1 MALLLTSLLH
11 KSAEAS
17 TEVIASGNNYWFLD
31 YAESYQVNQGSIVT
45 SDSIYETITLKP
57 FIGAGGVSPAVSFLN
72 EGVISR
78 FNDEN
83 NPYSMAAYN
92 FIAEGELINK
102 GRIEGWDLSLI
113 LTDND
118 HQIVNDGHIT
128 AANGTAI
135 VILGGEAV
143 IDNRGVIEG
152 KDTAIH
158 ALRARPVTVLNSGSL
173 TSEYNEALT
182 LGDNSKLEN
191 YGLISSQNAPAIIA
205 SGNDNIL
212 TLGSGSMMSGADNTV
227 FFSKGNG
234 NSLVLKGEGSESG
247 NFVGNTPENGLAKI
261 TVVENSQWE
270 LSGDISAWGAASDV
284 VDIDGLLH
292 LSGNMTIAG
301 GGGATVN
308 KDGVLQLSQNGT
320 LTGNVT
326 NYGTVLTGSQTQV
339 QTGVPDFTI
348 NGDVVNAGKIALSPD
363 ANSYGHNLV
372 INGNYTGQS
381 GSTLRL
387 NGSLAGDDSLTDR
400 LVINGNANGTT
411 AVEVNNV
418 GGLGAKTLE
427 GIEIIKISGITAA
440 DAFVQK
446 GRIVAGSYEYF
457 LQQAPQSS
465 NWRLSS
471 VLQPS
476 TPVPEPTPEPTPE
489 PAPNPQPGFEP
500 EQSESPPVAQP
511 QSSSAA
517 KATHVLRPEA
527 GAYAV
532 NNAVANQMF
541 VTQLQDRV
549 NASVPGSSLWLR
561 QTGEH
566 QNSQAGNQVD
576 NTANQYVVQL
586 GGDVMSVPVSEKGAL
601 HVGLMAGYGYNRG
614 DSVSAVTGYR
624 AKRSSQGYSGGAS
637 ATWYA
642 DESQRTGLYS
652 DNWLLYNHFSNSLQG
667 DSLSSETWTA
677 KGISASTEWGYRA
690 RFGLSEQS
698 ALFLQ
703 PQVQV
708 VWMNVKA
715 DDHQE
720 ANGSKVTSS
729 EGNVATRLGLRTAL
743 ESQAGNVQLK
753 PYVELNWL
761 HNSSAFG
768 ATINEITT
776 TLDGMKD
783 VSELKTGLSANV
795 TQRIEVAVEAK
806 WQKGHNQY
814 QNAGGMLNL
823 RYHF

>member
-1 MALLLTSLLH
+1 MALLFASLLQR
-11 KSAEAS
+11 SAEAS
-17 TEVIASGNNYWFLD
+17 TEVIASGNNSWFLD

-57 FIGAGGVSPAVSFLN
+57 FIGADGVSPAVSFLN

-83 NPYSMAAYN
+83 NPNSMAAFN
-92 FIAEGELINK
+92 FIAQGELINK
-102 GRIEGWDLSLI
+102 GSIEGWDLSFI

-118 HQIVNDGHIT
+118 HQIINDGRIT

-158 ALRARPVTVLNSGSL
+158 ALRAKPVTVVNSGSL
-173 TSEYNEALT
+173 TSEYYEAVT

-191 YGLISSQNAPAIIA
+191 RGSISSQNAPAIIA
-205 SGNDNIL
+205 SGNNNIIEL
-212 TLGSGSMMSGADNTV
+212 NTGSAMSGAGNTV

-234 NSLVLKGEGSESG
+234 NALVLKGDGSESG
-247 NFVGNTPENGLAKI
+247 NFVGSTPESGLAKI
-261 TVVENSQWE
+261 TVVGNSHWE
-270 LSGDISAWGAASDV
+270 LSGNISAFGAESNV
-284 VDIDGLLH
+284 VDIDGLLQ
-292 LSGNMTIAG
+292 LSGNTTIAG
-301 GGGATVN
+301 DGGATVN
-308 KDGVLQLSQNGT
+308 KDGVLQLSHNGT

-326 NYGTVLTGSQTQV
+326 NYGTVLTGSQNQA

-348 NGDVVNAGKIALSPD
+348 NGDVFNAGQIALSPD

-372 INGNYTGQS
+372 INGNYTGQP

-387 NGSLAGDDSLTDR
+387 NGSLAGDDSLTDH

-427 GIEIIKISGITAA
+427 GIEIIKISGVTAA

-446 GRIVAGSYEYF
+446 GRIVAGSYDYF

-465 NWRLSS
+465 SWQLSS
-471 VLQPS
+471 ALQASIPK
-476 TPVPEPTPEPTPE
+476 PEPTPE
-489 PAPNPQPGFEP
+489 PAPTPQPGLEP
-500 EQSESPPVAQP
+500 EQDESPPVGKP

-517 KATHVLRPEA
+517 KATHILRPEA

-549 NASVPGSSLWLR
+549 NASVPGSSLWMR

-586 GGDVMSVPVSEKGAL
+586 GGDVLSVPVSEKGAL
-601 HVGLMAGYGYNRG
+601 HVGLIAGYGYNSG
-614 DSVSAVTGYR
+614 DSVSTVTGYR
-624 AKRSSQGYSGGAS
+624 AKRSSQGYSGGTS

-642 DESQRTGLYS
+642 DESQRAGLYS

-667 DSLSSETWTA
+667 DSLSAETWTA

-708 VWMNVKA
+708 IWMNVKA

-720 ANGSKVTSS
+720 ANGSKVTAS

-753 PYVELNWL
+753 PYVELNWI

-768 ATINEITT
+768 ATINETTT

-783 VSELKTGLSANV
+783 VAELKTGLSANV